1 MSSPPKGTPEYAVW
15 AAQDKG
21 PTELAA
27 CWTVTAV
34 STLFVAGRLYVRG
47 VIQRKLWSDDY
58 FIILSLLCGYIS
70 TAFSTVA
77 TSYGN
82 GKHFDLLDLEQKEGA
97 ILWTTAAFCPG
108 ILSFGLPKLAV
119 IALLTRIL
127 NPSRAHW
134 WCLWAMG
141 LVCFASLLATVG
153 VLLGQCTPARSLWTF
168 SITEKTCFDKDILI
182 GYCIYAGSIS
192 AFVDLYLAI
201 YPSTV
206 LFKLQ
211 MPIKKK
217 LALCAALGIGSVSGV
232 VAIYKST
239 RIPSL
244 GSPDFSYDTSDLV
257 IWTVIEGSTIII
269 ASSIPVMQPLAE
281 VLFGRSLFGSSGSK
295 RGRYHDAERGHIGKN
310 SGASDDSS
318 QPGHLVTIGQKSSRP
333 HHPHHHKKHPHH
345 NGGDFEMTGF
355 TSSEEDILNP
365 RHHGSTDAPTAMAVD
380 DCNAPRPSDA
390 IVKTRVVTVTYG
402 ENNAPHRPNHSASA
416 SERWRPV

>member
-1 MSSPPKGTPEYAVW
+1 MSSPPKGTPEYDAW
-15 AAQDKG
+15 AAQNKG
-21 PTELAA
+21 LTVLIA

-47 VIQRKLWSDDY
+47 VLQRKLRSDDY
-58 FIILSLLCGYIS
+58 FILLSLLCGYIS
-70 TAFSTVA
+70 TTFSTVA

-82 GKHFDLLDLEQKEGA
+82 GKHFDLLNLEQKEGA

-134 WCLWAMG
+134 WYLWTMG

-168 SITEKTCFDKDILI
+168 SITEKTCFDKKILV

-201 YPSTV
+201 YPSLV

-217 LALCAALGIGSVSGV
+217 LALCAALGIGSVSGI

-281 VLFGRSLFGSSGSK
+281 IVFGRSIFGTSGSK
-295 RGRYHDAERGHIGKN
+295 GRRYYHAGAGGKH
-310 SGASDDSS
+310 GGGSDGSS
-318 QPGHLVTIGQKSSRP
+318 QPGLVTIGRKSSRP
-333 HHPHHHKKHPHH
+333 Q
-345 NGGDFEMTGF
+345 NSLNDDLEMTASGTGF
-355 TSSEEDILNP
+355 PSSEEDILKP
-365 RHHGSTDAPTAMAVD
+365 RHLGSTDMPTAVAVD
-380 DCNAPRPSDA
+380 DSDAPRLSDA
-390 IVKTRVVTVTYG
+390 IVKTRVVTVTYR
-402 ENNAPHRPNHSASA
+402 ENGDASRNNSTTNNTAA
-416 SERWRPV
+416 SERWGPV

>member
-1 MSSPPKGTPEYAVW
+1 MSPSPPKGTLEYHEW

-21 PTELAA
+21 PTELVT
-27 CWTVTAV
+27 CWTVTAI

-47 VIQRKLWSDDY
+47 VLQRKLRSDDY
-58 FIILSLLCGYIS
+58 LIILSLLCGYIS

-82 GKHFDLLDLEQKEGA
+82 GKHFELLNLEQKQG
-97 ILWTTAAFCPG
+97 
-108 ILSFGLPKLAV
+108 LSFGQRQPSLAV
-119 IALLTRIL
+119 ISLLTRIL
-127 NPSRAHW
+127 NPSTAH
-134 WCLWAMG
+134 LWYLWTMG

-153 VLLGQCTPARSLWTF
+153 VLLGQCTPARSLWDF
-168 SITEKTCFDKDILI
+168 SITEKTCFDKSILI
-182 GYCIYAGSIS
+182 GYCVFAGSIS

-201 YPSTV
+201 YPSLV
-206 LFKLQ
+206 LFRLQ

-281 VLFGRSLFGSSGSK
+281 VIFGRSIFGSSGSK
-295 RGRYHDAERGHIGKN
+295 GGRRYYDKNGDATDEN
-310 SGASDDSS
+310 S
-318 QPGHLVTIGQKSSRP
+318 QPGLVTIGQKSSRP
-333 HHPHHHKKHPHH
+333 RKQMS
-345 NGGDFEMTGF
+345 DDLEMTISGTGF
-355 TSSEEDILNP
+355 SSSEEDILSP
-365 RHHGSTDAPTAMAVD
+365 RHHGSADMPPAVTIAAD
-380 DCNAPRPSDA
+380 DGKVPRLNDA
-390 IVKTRVVTVTYG
+390 ILKTREVTVTYG
-402 ENNAPHRPNHSASA
+402 EGGAAGRNSPTTA

>member
-1 MSSPPKGTPEYAVW
+1 MSSPPKGTPEYAAW

-21 PTELAA
+21 PTVLAA

-47 VIQRKLWSDDY
+47 VIQRTLWSDDY
-58 FIILSLLCGYIS
+58 LIILSLLCGYIS

-82 GKHFDLLDLEQKEGA
+82 GQHFDLLDLEQKEGA

-134 WCLWAMG
+134 WYLWAMG

-168 SITEKTCFDKDILI
+168 SITEKTCFDKDILV

-201 YPSTV
+201 YPSMV

-217 LALCAALGIGSVSGV
+217 LALCAALGIGSVSGI

-295 RGRYHDAERGHIGKN
+295 GRRYYDAERGGYIGKN
-310 SGASDDSS
+310 SGGSDDSS

-333 HHPHHHKKHPHH
+333 PQHHKRHGN
-345 NGGDFEMTGF
+345 NGDLEMTGS

-365 RHHGSTDAPTAMAVD
+365 RHHGSTDTLTAVAVD
-380 DCNAPRPSDA
+380 DCNAPRLSDA

-402 ENNAPHRPNHSASA
+402 ENNSMDRPNQSTSA

>member
-1 MSSPPKGTPEYAVW
+1 MSSPPKDTPEYGAW

-21 PTELAA
+21 PTVLVA

-47 VIQRKLWSDDY
+47 VLQRKLRSDDY

-70 TAFSTVA
+70 TTFSTVA

-82 GKHFDLLDLEQKEGA
+82 GKHFALLDLEQKEGA
-97 ILWTTAAFCPG
+97 ILWTTA
-108 ILSFGLPKLAV
+108 LAV

-134 WCLWAMG
+134 WGLWAMG
-141 LVCFASLLATVG
+141 LLCFASLLATVG

-168 SITEKTCFDKDILI
+168 SITEKTCFDKNILV
-182 GYCIYAGSIS
+182 GYCIYAGAIS

-201 YPSTV
+201 YPSLV

-217 LALCAALGIGSVSGV
+217 LALCAALGIGSVSGIV
-232 VAIYKST
+232 VIYKST

-281 VLFGRSLFGSSGSK
+281 VAFGRSIFGSSGSK
-295 RGRYHDAERGHIGKN
+295 GRRYYDAEGGGKN
-310 SGASDDSS
+310 GGSSDASS
-318 QPGHLVTIGQKSSRP
+318 QPGLVTIGQKSSRRP
-333 HHPHHHKKHPHH
+333 KKSL
-345 NGGDFEMTGF
+345 NDDLEMTVGGTGF
-355 TSSEEDILNP
+355 SSSEEDMLNP
-365 RHHGSTDAPTAMAVD
+365 RHFGSTDVPTAVAVED
-380 DCNAPRPSDA
+380 SDVPRLSDA
-390 IVKTRVVTVTYG
+390 IVKTQMVSVTYG
-402 ENNAPHRPNHSASA
+402 ANGTSRNNTTA
-416 SERWRPV
+416 SER

>member
-1 MSSPPKGTPEYAVW
+1 MSSPPKDTPEYAAW

-21 PTELAA
+21 PSVLAA

-34 STLFVAGRLYVRG
+34 STIFVAGRLYVRG
-47 VIQRKLWSDDY
+47 VLQRKLWSDDY
-58 FIILSLLCGYIS
+58 LIILSLLCGYIS

-82 GKHFDLLDLEQKEGA
+82 GKHFDLLGLEQKEGA

-134 WCLWAMG
+134 WYLWAMG

-168 SITEKTCFDKDILI
+168 SITEKTCFDKNILV

-201 YPSTV
+201 YPSMV
-206 LFKLQ
+206 LLRLQ

-217 LALCAALGIGSVSGV
+217 LALCAALGIGSVSGI
-232 VAIYKST
+232 VAIYKTT

-281 VLFGRSLFGSSGSK
+281 ILFGRSIFGSSGSK
-295 RGRYHDAERGHIGKN
+295 ARRYYDAERGGKS
-310 SGASDDSS
+310 SGGGTDDSS

-333 HHPHHHKKHPHH
+333 HKKGLH
-345 NGGDFEMTGF
+345 DEFEMTIGSTGF
-355 TSSEEDILNP
+355 TSSEEDILSP
-365 RHHGSTDAPTAMAVD
+365 RHHGSTDAPTAVACVD
-380 DCNAPRPSDA
+380 DGTAPRLSDA
-390 IVKTRVVTVTYG
+390 IVTTRVVTVTYG
-402 ENNAPHRPNHSASA
+402 ENGDRSTATTA
-416 SERWRPV
+416 SERWKPV

>member
-1 MSSPPKGTPEYAVW
+1 MSTSPPKGTPEYAEW

-21 PTELAA
+21 PTVLVA
-27 CWTVTAV
+27 CWTVTAI
-34 STLFVAGRLYVRG
+34 STVFVAGRLYVRG
-47 VIQRKLWSDDY
+47 VLQRKLRSDDY
-58 FIILSLLCGYIS
+58 LIILSLLCGFIS

-82 GKHFDLLDLEQKEGA
+82 GKHFELLNLEQKQGA

-127 NPSRAHW
+127 NPSRAH
-134 WCLWAMG
+134 LWFLWTMG
-141 LVCFASLLATVG
+141 IVCTASLLATVG

-168 SITEKTCFDKDILI
+168 SITEKTCFDKKILI
-182 GYCIYAGSIS
+182 DYCVYAGSIS

-201 YPSTV
+201 YPSLV
-206 LFKLQ
+206 LLKLQ

-217 LALCAALGIGSVSGV
+217 LALCAALGIGSVSGI

-244 GSPDFSYDTSDLV
+244 GSPDFSHDTSDLV

-281 VLFGRSLFGSSGSK
+281 VLFGRSIFGSSGSK
-295 RGRYHDAERGHIGKN
+295 GRRYYDGDQNGGTN
-310 SGASDDSS
+310 DSS
-318 QPGHLVTIGQKSSRP
+318 QPGLVTIGQKSSRP
-333 HHPHHHKKHPHH
+333 KKQL
-345 NGGDFEMTGF
+345 NDDLEMTISGTNF
-355 TSSEEDILNP
+355 SSSEEDILNP
-365 RHHGSTDAPTAMAVD
+365 RHIGSTDSPTAVAVVD
-380 DCNAPRPSDA
+380 NEVPKFNDA
-390 IVKTRVVTVTYG
+390 VVKTQTVSVTYG
-402 ENNAPHRPNHSASA
+402 ESEAANRNMSTTA
-416 SERWRPV
+416 SERWKPV

>member
-1 MSSPPKGTPEYAVW
+1 MSSPPKGTPEYDAW

-21 PTELAA
+21 PTVLVA

-47 VIQRKLWSDDY
+47 VLQRRLWSDDY

-134 WCLWAMG
+134 WYLWTMG

-168 SITEKTCFDKDILI
+168 SITEKTCFDKNILV

-201 YPSTV
+201 YPSLV

-217 LALCAALGIGSVSGV
+217 LALCAALGIGSVSGM

-244 GSPDFSYDTSDLV
+244 GSSDFSYETSDLV

-281 VLFGRSLFGSSGSK
+281 VVFGRSIFGSSSS
-295 RGRYHDAERGHIGKN
+295 RARRYYDAEAGGKH
-310 SGASDDSS
+310 GGGGSDSSS
-318 QPGHLVTIGQKSSRP
+318 QPGLVTIGQKSSRP
-333 HHPHHHKKHPHH
+333 KKSH
-345 NGGDFEMTGF
+345 NDELEMTVGGGGTGF
-355 TSSEEDILNP
+355 SSSEDDILNP
-365 RHHGSTDAPTAMAVD
+365 RHLGSTDAPTAVAVD
-380 DCNAPRPSDA
+380 DSDAPRLSDA

-402 ENNAPHRPNHSASA
+402 EDGSASRRNTTA

>member
-1 MSSPPKGTPEYAVW
+1 MSSPPKGTPEYDAW

-21 PTELAA
+21 PTVLVA

-47 VIQRKLWSDDY
+47 VLQRKLWSDDY
-58 FIILSLLCGYIS
+58 FIILSLFCGYIS

-82 GKHFDLLDLEQKEGA
+82 GKHFDLLNLEQKQGA

-134 WCLWAMG
+134 WYLWAMG

-153 VLLGQCTPARSLWTF
+153 VLLSQCTPARSLWTF
-168 SITEKTCFDKDILI
+168 SITEKKCFDKNILV
-182 GYCIYAGSIS
+182 GYCIYAGAIS

-201 YPSTV
+201 YPSIV

-217 LALCAALGIGSVSGV
+217 LALGAALGIGSVSGI

-244 GSPDFSYDTSDLV
+244 SSADFSYDTSDLV

-281 VLFGRSLFGSSGSK
+281 VIFGRSIFGSSGSK
-295 RGRYHDAERGHIGKN
+295 KRRYYDAEAGGKHG
-310 SGASDDSS
+310 GASDSSS
-318 QPGHLVTIGQKSSRP
+318 QPGLVTIGQKSSRP
-333 HHPHHHKKHPHH
+333 KKSLS
-345 NGGDFEMTGF
+345 NDLEMTVHGSGF
-355 TSSEEDILNP
+355 SSSEEDILNP
-365 RHHGSTDAPTAMAVD
+365 RVHGSTDVPTAVAVD
-380 DCNAPRPSDA
+380 DSEAPRLSDA
-390 IVKTRVVTVTYG
+390 IVKTRVVTVTYD
-402 ENNAPHRPNHSASA
+402 ENGSSRQNTTA
-416 SERWRPV
+416 SERWKPV